1 MKKIDEEKRE
11 EALLAISLWRESGLN
26 QGEFCRRENISRS
39 TFQHWRRRYDESYE
53 YKGKKKSR
61 SSKSSFIPVQTVP
74 SCSAS
79 VSKSDLE
86 VIYTNGVRI
95 KCPTSISRGD
105 LEKLIGLQ
113 VV

>member
-11 EALLAISLWRESGLN
+11 EALLAISLWNESGLS

-53 YKGKKKSR
+53 YKGKKKSPI
-61 SSKSSFIPVQTVP
+61 SKSSFIPVQTVP
-74 SCSAS
+74 AYS
-79 VSKSDLE
+79 VSSSEIDLE

-95 KCPTSISRGD
+95 KCPSSIATGD
-105 LEKLIGLQ
+105 LQKLIGLQ
-113 VV
+113 AV